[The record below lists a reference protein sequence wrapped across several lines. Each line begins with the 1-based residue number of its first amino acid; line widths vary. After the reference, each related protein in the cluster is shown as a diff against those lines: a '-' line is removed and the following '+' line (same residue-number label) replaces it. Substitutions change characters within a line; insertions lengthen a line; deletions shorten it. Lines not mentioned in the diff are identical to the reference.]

1 MHLVEEKNSIYMK
14 KSIIILSSTSRR
26 GGNTDLLCDRF
37 MEGAKDA
44 GHDVEKILLRDKNI
58 NECLGCG
65 LCYNFH
71 KECPQKDDAALIIDK
86 MVNSDVIVMA
96 SPVYFYNICG
106 RLKTMI
112 DRCCAHFLEMTNKE
126 FYLIAAMGEDN
137 RELMERAFDSMRS
150 FIMCCPNSK
159 EKGVVAATGSL
170 NIGDVKSSPA
180 MEAAYQLGYTV
191 GSS

>member
-1 MHLVEEKNSIYMK
+1 MK
-14 KSIIILSSTSRR
+14 KSIIILSSTSRH

-44 GHDVEKILLRDKNI
+44 GNDVEKIYLRDKNI
-58 NECLGCG
+58 NDCLGCG

-71 KECPQKDDAALIIDK
+71 KECPQKDDAALIIKK

-106 RLKTMI
+106 RLKTLI
-112 DRCCAHFLEMTNKE
+112 DRCCARFLDMTNKE

-150 FIMCCPNSK
+150 FIMCCPCSK
-159 EKGVVAATGSL
+159 EKGIIAATKAL
-170 NIGDVKSSPA
+170 NVGDVKNTPI
-180 MEAAYQLGYTV
+180 MDYAYQLGF
-191 GSS
+191 SINSQ